1 MGHVSA
7 IFEHVGQARQRL
19 RAAGISPDEADL
31 DARLLAEHVLG
42 WSTERYLIDARS
54 PATPQFVS
62 EYDAL
67 VERRAKR
74 EPAAYIVGWQEFWG
88 LPFEVGPGVLI
99 PRPETELVVE
109 TALTLLNAAPL
120 AANPA
125 IADVCTGSGCVAV
138 AIARERPDVR
148 VTATDISERALAI
161 ARRNAERHGVAARVT
176 FVRADLLAGVAGP
189 FDLVSANPPYVP
201 DADRPTLQPEVRD
214 HEPPL
219 ALYAGADGLDVIRR
233 LVVEATERLREGGV
247 LVFEFGFGQSD
258 EIAKLISGT
267 RGLRMVE
274 LRPDLQGI
282 PRVAVARKTRA

>member
-1 MGHVSA
+1 MSA

>member
-1 MGHVSA
+1 MSA

-233 LVVEATERLREGGV
+233 LVVEATERLRDGGV

>member
-1 MGHVSA
+1 VSA

>member
-1 MGHVSA
+1 VSA

-233 LVVEATERLREGGV
+233 LVVEATERLRDGGV